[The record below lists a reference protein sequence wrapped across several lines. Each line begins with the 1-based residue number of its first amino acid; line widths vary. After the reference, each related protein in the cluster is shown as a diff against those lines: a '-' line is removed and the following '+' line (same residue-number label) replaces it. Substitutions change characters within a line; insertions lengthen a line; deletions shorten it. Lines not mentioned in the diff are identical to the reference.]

1 MVMAAVLAG
10 EEAVGHIPWERFV
23 VDPTPGPVPLDS
35 FREVVKV
42 SEGVVLATP
51 RSFVERGGRR
61 FRTQGICVA
70 EALARSVYVVDAYR
84 RPSELAKAL
93 LQFGRVV
100 GVDVGGDVLGVGCE
114 ETLGS
119 PLADA
124 FGLATLA
131 YVAQFGGEAE
141 LVVMSPSA
149 DGELSR
155 EYVMSRI
162 AEAARLGG
170 FLGSVGLSQSQLGL
184 LSSLVGRC
192 VTEAS
197 AVAARAAAGEYGE
210 LPLRG
215 GVRRVHV
222 DACATVGFRLRPE
235 AVLRLNKAARV
246 VYEADVP
253 VDKAAPLLM
262 EHGIPTEYH
271 LEELLASGVD
281 VGEAVRRLRAVK
293 RC

>member
-1 MVMAAVLAG
+1 MAAVLAG

-23 VDPTPGPVPLDS
+23 VDPAPGPVPLDS
-35 FREVVKV
+35 FREVVDV
-42 SEGVVLATP
+42 GEGLVLATP
-51 RSFVERGGRR
+51 RSYVERGGRR
-61 FRTQGICVA
+61 FKTQGICVA
-70 EALARSVYVVDAYR
+70 EALGRSVYVVDAYR
-84 RPSELAKAL
+84 RPSEVARAL
-93 LQFGRVV
+93 LRFGKVV
-100 GVDVGGDVLGVGCE
+100 GIDVGGDVLGAGCE

-124 FGLATLA
+124 FGLAVLVN
-131 YVAQFGGEAE
+131 VAQFGGEAE

-155 EYVMSRI
+155 DYVMSRV
-162 AEAARLGG
+162 ADAARLGG
-170 FLGSVGLSQSQLGL
+170 FLGSLGLSQGQLSL
-184 LSSLVGRC
+184 LSRLVERC

-197 AVAARAAAGEYGE
+197 AVAVKAAAGAYGE

-235 AVLRLNKAARV
+235 AVLRLNKAARI
-246 VYEADVP
+246 VYDADAP
-253 VDKAAPLLM
+253 VDKAASLLL

-281 VGEAVRRLRAVK
+281 VREAVQTLKAKK